1 MNPRFVL
8 RFAIVSVV
16 IVAIISIML
25 VFWRVLA
32 PFLAS
37 YILFFVLKPVVN
49 FLEKR
54 GLGHTPA
61 ALIVFFCAFGGV
73 LLLLVLLVPAFIA
86 EFGVIRENLDDYSRS
101 FGVFVTRIKT
111 FLAGL
116 SSSSSALTP
125 GTDYYSILEKNLKGS
140 LQYFVKRIP
149 SLISSVALYCMV
161 IPFATF
167 FLLLD
172 EQRISKRMIGLVP
185 NRYFEVTL
193 NLMYN
198 LNRQFGLI
206 LRGMFISVSIVSFLS
221 SLGLWLI
228 GLPFPI
234 IIGVFAGVSNLIPY
248 AGPVVGIAAAFVAA
262 VMTGSP
268 SEMYLSIVI
277 VFVLVQII
285 DNALVS
291 PIVMAKSANLHPLLV
306 LFLVIFGST
315 FGGVAGMFLI
325 VPVVSL
331 CRVAFVTLWAELTR
345 PSRPDFSLFRDVDAP
360 PSCT

>member
-1 MNPRFVL
+1 MNPRFLL
-8 RFAIVSVV
+8 RITVVSAV
-16 IVAIISIML
+16 IASLVAVML
-25 VFWRVLA
+25 ILWQVLA

-37 YILFFVLKPVVN
+37 YILYFVLKPTVN

-73 LLLLVLLVPAFIA
+73 LLILVLFVPAFIK
-86 EFGVIRENLDDYSRS
+86 EFIVIRDNLDDYSRS
-101 FGVFVTRIKT
+101 FGVFGTRIKT

-116 SSSSSALTP
+116 SSSSSSISP
-125 GTDYYSILEKNLKGS
+125 GTDYYSILEKNLKGV
-140 LQYFVKRIP
+140 LLYIVQRIP
-149 SLISSVALYCMV
+149 SILSSVALYCMV

-206 LRGMFISVSIVSFLS
+206 LRGMFISVSIVSMLS
-221 SLGLWLI
+221 SFGLWLI
-228 GLPFPI
+228 DLPFPI

-268 SEMYLSIVI
+268 PEMYISIVI
-277 VFVLVQII
+277 VFIIVQLI

-306 LFLVIFGST
+306 LLLVIFGSS

-331 CRVAFVTLWAELTR
+331 CRVAFVTLWVELTR
-345 PSRPDFSLFRDVDAP
+345 PPRPDFSLFKDVDARS
-360 PSCT
+360 SCT